1 MKLQDVSNFAGLDGF
16 CWFVGQVE
24 ARVITHDAGTRTV
37 TQNTYDAEGNQN
49 GTEQVQVSGVTTIPD
64 PLRLGRVKVRCI
76 GYHTQDRDQLP
87 LSGQLISVLSMVTY
101 AANLNSTQS

>member
-37 TQNTYDAEGNQN
+37 TQNT
-49 GTEQVQVSGVTTIPD
+49 
-64 PLRLGRVKVRCI
+64 
-76 GYHTQDRDQLP
+76 
-87 LSGQLISVLSMVTY
+87 
-101 AANLNSTQS
+101 

>member
-37 TQNTYDAEGNQN
+37 TQNTYDAEGNQIREGYEDEDVCKMN
-49 GTEQVQVSGVTTIPD
+49 GILQEMLEHPG
-64 PLRLGRVKVRCI
+64 CI
-76 GYHTQDRDQLP
+76 VMGWCD
-87 LSGQLISVLSMVTY
+87 G
-101 AANLNSTQS
+101 